1 LKTQR
6 ILALDGI
13 RAVAIAGVLAM
24 HAQEA
29 LPGGHLG
36 VSIFFVLSGYL
47 ITKGLLRERE
57 RTGRNDFKAFYIRR
71 VARLA
76 PALIVAIAVAMALA
90 LLRGAGLVGT
100 LAGGGAALL
109 YVTNLVRTFFGN
121 DYLGGYGWAWTLS
134 LEEQF
139 YLVWPFLLLL
149 TWRRSLKLSL
159 VVAGAGVV
167 GPFILR
173 FFLPT
178 LADPVPAQL
187 YYGPHS
193 RVSGLMLGCV
203 VAIALWLWPTVWTKL
218 TSTLAAS
225 ASLAVIA
232 ASFWF
237 ADAAE
242 VGTYTTWLPI
252 VELASAVLVVAVL
265 SAPRSIP
272 ARLLSIRPVAY
283 FGLISYGVYLWNA
296 VILDHVV
303 LPLVLPHE
311 LALVLWL
318 LLTLG
323 VAAASYKWME
333 YPIMERVREKL
344 RAKREP
350 DKTLLADPV

>member
-1 LKTQR
+1 MKTQR

-24 HAQEA
+24 HAQA
-29 LPGGHLG
+29 LLPGGHLG
-36 VSIFFVLSGYL
+36 VSVFFVLSGYL
-47 ITKGLLRERE
+47 ITNGLLRERD
-57 RTGRNDFKAFYIRR
+57 RSGRIDFKAFYIRR

-90 LLRGAGLVGT
+90 LVRGSSLLGT
-100 LAGGGAALL
+100 LAGGGAAVL

-121 DYLGGYGWAWTLS
+121 GYLGGYGWAWTLS

-149 TWRRSLKLSL
+149 TWRRSLKWSL
-159 VVAGAGVV
+159 IVAAVGVV

-203 VAIALWLWPTVWTKL
+203 LAIALYLRPTVWSKL
-218 TSTLAAS
+218 TSTVAAS
-225 ASLAVIA
+225 SSLAVIL
-232 ASFWF
+232 ASFWY
-237 ADAAE
+237 AGSAQVD
-242 VGTYTTWLPI
+242 TYTLWLPV

-265 SAPRSIP
+265 SSPEAVP
-272 ARLLSIRPVAY
+272 ARLLSLRPVAY
-283 FGLISYGVYLWNA
+283 IGLISYGLYLWNA
-296 VILDHVV
+296 VILDNLIMP
-303 LPLVLPHE
+303 LPVPRAVGGALW
-311 LALVLWL
+311 LAL
-318 LLTLG
+318 T
-323 VAAASYKWME
+323 VAVSAASYKWME
-333 YPIMERVREKL
+333 YPIIGRVREKL
-344 RAKREP
+344 RASKEQG
-350 DKTLLADPV
+350 KVLLTDAV